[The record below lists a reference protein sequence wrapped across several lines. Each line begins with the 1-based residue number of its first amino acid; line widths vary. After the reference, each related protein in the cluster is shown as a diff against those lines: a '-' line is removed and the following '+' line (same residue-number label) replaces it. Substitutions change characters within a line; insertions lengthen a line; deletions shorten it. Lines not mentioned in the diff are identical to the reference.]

1 MTSVSSTTGKRK
13 SSNNHDDINHINK
26 NKTSKNC
33 NHVEHTIDPV
43 LFEPFEYINQIPG
56 KDVRG
61 KLINCFAKWLP
72 LPNDT
77 LEAIKDIVASLHN
90 ASLLVDDIED
100 NSKLRRGVPVAHTI
114 YGVASTINCAN
125 YVYFQALDKCHKLD
139 NPKCIRIFIEELLN
153 LHRGQGHDIYW
164 RDQCECPTEEQY
176 KGMVLDKT
184 GGLFRLAVA
193 LMQCFSEA
201 TTDFNPLLNL
211 LGYYFQVRDDYL
223 NVSNDAYMQTKSY
236 CEDLTEGK
244 FSFPIIHAIRSFPED
259 HRLINILKQ
268 KSENYDLKKYA
279 VSYMYLCGS
288 MDYTRET
295 LRTLYT
301 GLVAEIKRL
310 GGHPELEGL
319 MHYLDL
325 ELDRENKNND
335 SDNSDASDN
344 SDTSSSTDKN
354 FVINTGL
361 GTPLHSSDSNN
372 NFQKE
377 KKGTSTSSKVV
388 IPSTITTRTSTATA
402 PNPNMNTMVTSTD
415 TSNKKSKSNYLRVA
429 TL

>member
-1 MTSVSSTTGKRK
+1 MSSEETVTDKRK
-13 SSNNHDDINHINK
+13 SANCGEDANK
-26 NKTSKNC
+26 RVCKGSDHAE
-33 NHVEHTIDPV
+33 HVVDPL
-43 LFEPFEYINQIPG
+43 LFEPYQYINQIPG

-61 KLINCFAKWLP
+61 KLISCFAKWLP
-72 LPNDT
+72 LPAEKLNV
-77 LEAIKDIVASLHN
+77 IKDIVASLHN

-139 NPKCIRIFIEELLN
+139 NPKCVSMFIEELLN

-184 GGLFRLAVA
+184 GGLFRLAVG
-193 LMQCFSEA
+193 LMQCFSNN
-201 TTDFNPLLNL
+201 TTDFKPLLNL

-244 FSFPIIHAIRSFPED
+244 FSFPIIHAIRSFPDD

-295 LRTLYT
+295 LRSLYAE
-301 GLVAEIKRL
+301 LVSEIKKL

-325 ELDRENKNND
+325 ELDREYKSGDEGGDTASGSSNEKNIMN
-335 SDNSDASDN
+335 NS
-344 SDTSSSTDKN
+344 
-354 FVINTGL
+354 GL
-361 GTPLHSSDSNN
+361 GTPLPSSHCMSQLHNEKSVDSI
-372 NFQKE
+372 
-377 KKGTSTSSKVV
+377 
-388 IPSTITTRTSTATA
+388 IPPSATA
-402 PNPNMNTMVTSTD
+402 PNPSLSTMVSTD
-415 TSNKKSKSNYLRVA
+415 LSPNKKINQLRVA